1 MAEKVAYSTVTP
13 SCAEHLSS
21 EVEARMHT
29 AGKGGFALMS
39 GTEIRQLEAANGAEY
54 QALFL
59 EALRS
64 APAGFAADYDEESA
78 RSSNQIAERFR
89 REVIF
94 GGFVGGRLHGMVTFL
109 QQMTPKRRH
118 VGMIWNMYVSD
129 EQRGTGLANMLFKH
143 VLDAASLKVDQV
155 ELYVAV
161 DNPRGRK
168 FYRKFGFESY
178 GVMPRALRVQGE
190 DYDALMMVKK
200 FR

>member
-1 MAEKVAYSTVTP
+1 MQRV
-13 SCAEHLSS
+13 
-21 EVEARMHT
+21 
-29 AGKGGFALMS
+29 KGGSAFMS

-64 APAGFAADYDEESA
+64 APVAFAADYDEESA
-78 RSSNQIAERFR
+78 RSSEQIAERFR

-94 GGFVGGRLHGMVTFL
+94 GGFVSGRLHGIVTFL
-109 QQMTPKRRH
+109 QQVPPKRRH

-129 EQRGTGLANMLFKH
+129 KQRGTGLADMLFKH

-161 DNPRGRK
+161 DNARGRK

-178 GVMPRALRVQGE
+178 GVMPRALRVRGE

>member
-1 MAEKVAYSTVTP
+1 M
-13 SCAEHLSS
+13 
-21 EVEARMHT
+21 
-29 AGKGGFALMS
+29 GGP
-39 GTEIRQLEAANGAEY
+39 EIRQLEAANGAEY

-64 APAGFAADYDEESA
+64 APVAFAADYDEESA
-78 RSSNQIAERFR
+78 RSSEQIAERFR

-94 GGFVGGRLHGMVTFL
+94 GAFISGRLLGIVTFL
-109 QQMTPKRRH
+109 QQIPPKRRH
-118 VGMIWNMYVSD
+118 VGMIWNMYVSE
-129 EQRGTGLANMLFKH
+129 EQRGTGLADMLFQH
-143 VLDAASLKVDQV
+143 VLEAASGKVDQV
-155 ELYVAV
+155 ELYVAL

-190 DYDALMMVKK
+190 DYDALMMVKR

>member
-1 MAEKVAYSTVTP
+1 
-13 SCAEHLSS
+13 
-21 EVEARMHT
+21 
-29 AGKGGFALMS
+29 MS
-39 GTEIRQLEAANGAEY
+39 GIDIRQLEAANGAEY

-64 APAGFAADYDEESA
+64 APAAFAADHEEESA
-78 RSSNQIAERFR
+78 RSSEQIAERFR

-94 GGFVGGRLHGMVTFL
+94 GGFVSGRLYGIATFL
-109 QQMTPKRRH
+109 QQMPIKRRH
-118 VGMIWNMYVSD
+118 VGMIWNMYVSE
-129 EQRGTGLANMLFKH
+129 EQRGTGLADMLFKH
-143 VLDAASLKVDQV
+143 VLEAASRQVEQV

-178 GVMPRALRVQGE
+178 GVMPRALRVQGT
-190 DYDALMMVKK
+190 DFDALMMVKK

>member
-1 MAEKVAYSTVTP
+1 
-13 SCAEHLSS
+13 
-21 EVEARMHT
+21 
-29 AGKGGFALMS
+29 MS

-118 VGMIWNMYVSD
+118 VGMIWNMYTSD
-129 EQRGTGLANMLFKH
+129 EQHETGLADIPARFISESGWSIGSCCHYKGLSCETR
-143 VLDAASLKVDQV
+143 SLGFSREVGPACLLKPSFINT
-155 ELYVAV
+155 LW
-161 DNPRGRK
+161 NPHAQ
-168 FYRKFGFESY
+168 SI
-178 GVMPRALRVQGE
+178 
-190 DYDALMMVKK
+190 
-200 FR
+200 